1 MAENIFYNLENALLY
16 PSRRSVDIMFREYKD
31 ALYDSSQYDFKEIY
45 PKVFIYRNLF
55 TNPDK
60 ITKILQDAVTDPD
73 SSYFFK
79 DWAQWGGIDSP
90 TIFGQYVLSLGE
102 GFDKGINTLAE
113 HNKAVEELEVVAEV
127 IKSFF
132 AATNHYMKYWNIEP
146 SDDWNHTPPSFC
158 RYIPTDAI
166 PDNKLFMQFHTD
178 YQIQLAEEPGD
189 KFVITT
195 TMYFNDDYRGGE
207 IVFKVKDDLFSYK
220 PEAGD
225 LLVFPSGH
233 PSILMEGEDPIMHAV
248 NPVPV
253 GDPDRYIVRMFH
265 RVYSDGDN
273 VQEMIAK
280 NILQGAKFER
290 DEGDTDD
297 K

>member
-1 MAENIFYNLENALLY
+1 MKEKVIYRLENAFLN
-16 PSRRSVDIMFREYKD
+16 PSKRSIDAMFAEYRNV
-31 ALYDSSQYDFKEIY
+31 LYDEAEYTFEEIY

-55 TNPDK
+55 TDPIK
-60 ITKILQDAVTDPD
+60 ISEVMKAAAENPD
-73 SSYFFK
+73 SSYFLK
-79 DWAQWGGIDSP
+79 DWAQWGGYDSS

-102 GFDKGINTLAE
+102 GFDKGINTIEE
-113 HNKAVEELEVVAEV
+113 HKKATEELQVVTEV

-132 AATNHYMKYWNIEP
+132 AATNHYMKYWNIKK
-146 SDDWNHTPPSFC
+146 SDEWRHTPPSFC
-158 RYIPTDAI
+158 RYIPTENI
-166 PDNKLFMQFHTD
+166 PENNLFMQFHTD
-178 YQIQLAEEPGD
+178 YQIKMAAEPGD

-207 IVFKVKDDLFSYK
+207 IVFKVKDDVFAYK
-220 PEAGD
+220 PRAGD

-265 RVYSDGDN
+265 QVYSDGDN
-273 VQEMIAK
+273 VKEIIAK
-280 NILQGAKFER
+280 NILGGSAYNGNKGENNDQ
-290 DEGDTDD
+290 
-297 K
+297 